1 MVELLALAHDR
12 GCERELA
19 EQLAGILDA
28 GKLPDTAALR
38 RLCGPASVEMPA
50 VCVHLAPLN
59 GYEALIGTADAG
71 EGA

>member
-19 EQLAGILDA
+19 ERLADLLDT
-28 GKLPDTAALR
+28 GELPDIASLR
-38 RLCGPASVEMPA
+38 HLFIRLAPRCRSSRSIWR
-50 VCVHLAPLN
+50 PLN
-59 GYEALIGTADAG
+59 GYEALIGTAPAG